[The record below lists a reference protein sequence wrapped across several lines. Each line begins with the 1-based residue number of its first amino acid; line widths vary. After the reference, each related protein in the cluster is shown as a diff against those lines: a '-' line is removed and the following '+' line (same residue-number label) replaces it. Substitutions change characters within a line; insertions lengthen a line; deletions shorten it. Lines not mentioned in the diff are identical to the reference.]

1 MVVLIIFVGISIFRF
16 TMTEELDCVTMVWVN
31 SFDPSM
37 LQFGMANAS
46 MKGVGIGYVSVLLR
60 LSNYLN
66 GLGLG
71 LFCLY
76 LSTEL
81 RYCMYSSSVSS
92 NRRRLG
98 LFS

>member
-1 MVVLIIFVGISIFRF
+1 
-16 TMTEELDCVTMVWVN
+16 MTEEWDCVTMVWVN
-31 SFDPSM
+31 AFDPICLICNGKCINM
-37 LQFGMANAS
+37 R
-46 MKGVGIGYVSVLLR
+46 VGIGYVSALLGR
-60 LSNYLN
+60 SIYLN

-92 NRRRLG
+92 KRRRLG